1 MQKELRHR
9 LPDDV
14 ATAEDDAVL
23 TSCLDLIATQE
34 LNDPLWGSRDEA
46 GKANAHTPNIDRV
59 EAIDILLWAD
69 RFDDALLVDV
79 LGEGELDDEAVNFGI
94 AIEALNLAE
103 ELLFGDIL
111 FEADKRGAEAH
122 LGTSL
127 NLGGYISFAAAI
139 VTDKDGY

>member
-14 ATAEDDAVL
+14 TTTEDDAVL
-23 TSCLDLIATQE
+23 ASRLNLIAAQE
-34 LNDPLWGSRDEA
+34 LNDSLWGSRDEA
-46 GKANAHTPNIDRV
+46 GKSDAHTPNIDWV

-69 RFDDALLVDV
+69 RFDDALLIDV
-79 LGEGELDDEAVNFGI
+79 LGEGKLDDESVNFGI
-94 AIEALNLAE
+94 AVEAVDFAE

-111 FEADKRGAEAH
+111 FEADKRRAEAY

-127 NLGGYISFAAAI
+127 NLGSYISFAAAI